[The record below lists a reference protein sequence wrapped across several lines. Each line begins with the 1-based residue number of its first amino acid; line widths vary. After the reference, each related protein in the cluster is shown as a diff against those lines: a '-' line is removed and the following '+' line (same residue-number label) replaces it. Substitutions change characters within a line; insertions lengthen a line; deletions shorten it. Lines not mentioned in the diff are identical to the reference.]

1 MDSVIDWLREPWTYE
16 FMQRALIV
24 AVIIGIV
31 SAVVGSFVILKSMA
45 FIGDALPHAS
55 FGGVAVAF
63 VLGVNLQL
71 GAAVMAVVVALA
83 IGFIA
88 RRGVVRYDT
97 AIGIMFIA
105 GFAVGVLIVSRQD
118 GYVVDLFS
126 FVFGNVLG
134 VSWTDVWITAGLGVF
149 VLAAVGVFYKEL
161 LFVAYDPSMAAA
173 SGVPVGMVQYGL
185 LLLIALTVV
194 MALQVMGIVLVLAM
208 LVAPAATAQLLTR
221 RLPSMMALGAVIGV
235 VSATVGLYA
244 AWYADVSASAA
255 IVLTAASM
263 FTLVFLLAPRNGL
276 LWQHRGAF
284 LPRDTEYRARPE
296 VSEAPGDT
304 PSH

>member
-1 MDSVIDWLREPWTYE
+1 MDGVIDWLREPWTFE

-71 GAAVMAVVVALA
+71 GAAVMAVIVALA

-105 GFAVGVLIVSRQD
+105 GFALGILIVSRQD

-134 VSWTDVWITAGLGVF
+134 VSWTDVWITAGLGAF
-149 VLAAVGVFYKEL
+149 VLAAVTVFYKEL

-173 SGVPVGMVQYGL
+173 SGVPVGIVQYGL

-221 RLPSMMALGAVIGV
+221 RLTSMMAIGACVGVASSVI
-235 VSATVGLYA
+235 GLYA

-255 IVLTAASM
+255 IVLTAASG
-263 FTLVFLLAPRNGL
+263 FAVAFLFAPGRGL
-276 LWQHRGAF
+276 LWLNRASVFSG
-284 LPRDTEYRARPE
+284 DTGYQPQADVAR
-296 VSEAPGDT
+296 APGDT
-304 PSH
+304 PH

>member
-1 MDSVIDWLREPWTYE
+1 MEGAIDWLREPWTFE

-24 AVIIGIV
+24 AVLIAIV

-63 VLGVNLQL
+63 ALGVNLQL
-71 GAAVMAVVVALA
+71 GAAVAAVIVALA

-105 GFAVGVLIVSRQD
+105 GFALGILIVSRQD

-134 VSWTDVWITAGLGVF
+134 VSWTDVWITLGLGVV
-149 VLAAVGVFYKEL
+149 VLAAVVLFYKEL
-161 LFVAYDPSMAAA
+161 LFVAYDPAMAAA
-173 SGVPVGMVQYGL
+173 SGIPVGIAQYGL

-221 RLPSMMALGAVIGV
+221 RLPAMMVTGALIGV
-235 VSATVGLYA
+235 ASSVVGLYA

-255 IVLTAASM
+255 IVLTAAGA
-263 FTLVFLLAPRNGL
+263 FAVAFVFAPRNGL
-276 LWQHRGAF
+276 VWQHNAPFTRGDADE
-284 LPRDTEYRARPE
+284 REPE
-296 VSEAPGDT
+296 PHIAGVTSREG
-304 PSH
+304 

>member
-1 MDSVIDWLREPWTYE
+1 MDGVVDWLREPWTYE

-31 SAVVGSFVILKSMA
+31 SAIVGSFVILKSMA

-55 FGGVAVAF
+55 FGGVAIAF

-71 GAAVMAVVVALA
+71 GAAVMALLVALA

-105 GFAVGVLIVSRQD
+105 GFALGILIVSRQD

-149 VLAAVGVFYKEL
+149 VLAAVVVFYKEL
-161 LFVAYDPSMAAA
+161 LFVAFDPSMAAA
-173 SGVPVGMVQYGL
+173 SGVPVGIVQYGL

-221 RLPSMMALGAVIGV
+221 RLPSMMAVGAAVGV
-235 VSATVGLYA
+235 GSSIFGLYA
-244 AWYADVSASAA
+244 AWYADVSASGA
-255 IVLTAASM
+255 IVLTAASA
-263 FTLVFLLAPRNGL
+263 FALAFLLAPRNGL
-276 LWQHRGAF
+276 LWRSAVTPERTTGYQ
-284 LPRDTEYRARPE
+284 PQSE
-296 VSEAPGDT
+296 VSGS
-304 PSH
+304 PSEVSH